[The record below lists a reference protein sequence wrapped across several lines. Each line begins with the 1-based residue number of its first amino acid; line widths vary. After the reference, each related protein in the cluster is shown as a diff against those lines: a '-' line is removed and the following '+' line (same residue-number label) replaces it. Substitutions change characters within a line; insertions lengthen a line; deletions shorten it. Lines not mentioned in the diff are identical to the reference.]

1 MATIKKIRKQQVLIK
16 LRKIIEPTCTVL
28 RKKLCG
34 HYSLELEKAMAP
46 HSSTLA
52 WKIPWMEEPGR
63 LWSMGSLRVGHDWVT
78 SLSLFLSCIG
88 EGNGNPLQCFCLENP
103 RGGGA
108 WWADVYGVAQSR
120 TRLKW
125 LSLAIVLS
133 ILIFHCGRW
142 CQTVVQSDHTS
153 FTVPSVWGLCNHPIG
168 LLSTLAPKKKKKKNF
183 NFVT

>member
-1 MATIKKIRKQQVLIK
+1 MATIKKIRKKQVLIK

-63 LWSMGSLRVGHDWVT
+63 LRSMGSLRVGHDWVT

-153 FTVPSVWGLCNHPIG
+153 LQFHLFGDSVII
-168 LLSTLAPKKKKKKNF
+168 LLVYCQLLHQKKKKNF